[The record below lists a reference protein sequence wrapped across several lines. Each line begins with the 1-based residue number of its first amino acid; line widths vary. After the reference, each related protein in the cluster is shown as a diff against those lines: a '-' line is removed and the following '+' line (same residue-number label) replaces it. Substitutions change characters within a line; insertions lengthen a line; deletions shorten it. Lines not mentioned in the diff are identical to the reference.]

1 MLSTS
6 RAPPFTEKWF
16 WFKADPRRTG
26 AYAYASERVHSISF
40 ICRIIA
46 VFLFAAQGR
55 ANARVHRLKVSL
67 EFVPHSAEV
76 VQLLS
81 DPRPL
86 CSSFLFQFSS
96 FVESE
101 ICATTVARSAPRREF
116 LSFPNGI
123 KGGREGSAYL
133 SFSSPLEKKFIKTG
147 EKYRAEREIL
157 FPRVFYTF
165 YCISKVGK
173 FLFFRIIFDH
183 IRVEE
188 FSYLSSF
195 LLLLLLLF
203 FSFFKIN
210 SSVSIR
216 KVEVN
221 FLVQFLVDKSSIAFI
236 FFFFFFKT
244 YSYI

>member
-101 ICATTVARSAPRREF
+101 ICAQKRIPF
-116 LSFPNGI
+116 LWNGI

-133 SFSSPLEKKFIKTG
+133 SFSPSKKNLLKPEKSIERKERFFFLGFFIRFIAYRKLE
-147 EKYRAEREIL
+147 
-157 FPRVFYTF
+157 
-165 YCISKVGK
+165 S
-173 FLFFRIIFDH
+173 
-183 IRVEE
+183 
-188 FSYLSSF
+188 
-195 LLLLLLLF
+195 F
-203 FSFFKIN
+203 FSFGLYLIIFG
-210 SSVSIR
+210 SR
-216 KVEVN
+216 N
-221 FLVQFLVDKSSIAFI
+221 FLIFLLSCYYYYYYSFLSSR
-236 FFFFFFKT
+236 
-244 YSYI
+244 

>member
-157 FPRVFYTF
+157 FPRVFF
-165 YCISKVGK
+165 
-173 FLFFRIIFDH
+173 
-183 IRVEE
+183 IRFIAYRKLE
-188 FSYLSSF
+188 S
-195 LLLLLLLF
+195 F
-203 FSFFKIN
+203 FSFGLYLIIFG
-210 SSVSIR
+210 SR
-216 KVEVN
+216 N
-221 FLVQFLVDKSSIAFI
+221 FLIFLLSCYYYCYYSFLSSR
-236 FFFFFFKT
+236 
-244 YSYI
+244 

>member
-81 DPRPL
+81 DPRL

-101 ICATTVARSAPRREF
+101 ICAQKRIPF
-116 LSFPNGI
+116 LWNGI

-157 FPRVFYTF
+157 FPRVFF
-165 YCISKVGK
+165 
-173 FLFFRIIFDH
+173 
-183 IRVEE
+183 IRFIAYRKLE
-188 FSYLSSF
+188 S
-195 LLLLLLLF
+195 F
-203 FSFFKIN
+203 FSFGLYLIIFG
-210 SSVSIR
+210 SR
-216 KVEVN
+216 N
-221 FLVQFLVDKSSIAFI
+221 FLIFLLSCYYYYYYSFLSSR
-236 FFFFFFKT
+236 
-244 YSYI
+244 

>member
-1 MLSTS
+1 M
-6 RAPPFTEKWF
+6 
-16 WFKADPRRTG
+16 
-26 AYAYASERVHSISF
+26 
-40 ICRIIA
+40 
-46 VFLFAAQGR
+46 FLFAAQGR

-81 DPRPL
+81 DPRL

-101 ICATTVARSAPRREF
+101 ICAQKRIPF
-116 LSFPNGI
+116 LSERN
-123 KGGREGSAYL
+123 KGREGGIRL
-133 SFSSPLEKKFIKTG
+133 SFFLPLEKKFIKTG

-221 FLVQFLVDKSSIAFI
+221 FLVQFLVD
-236 FFFFFFKT
+236 
-244 YSYI
+244 

>member
-81 DPRPL
+81 DPRL

-133 SFSSPLEKKFIKTG
+133 SFSPSKKNLLKPEKSIERKERFFFLGFFIRFIAYRKLE
-147 EKYRAEREIL
+147 
-157 FPRVFYTF
+157 
-165 YCISKVGK
+165 S
-173 FLFFRIIFDH
+173 
-183 IRVEE
+183 
-188 FSYLSSF
+188 
-195 LLLLLLLF
+195 F
-203 FSFFKIN
+203 FSFGLYLIIFG
-210 SSVSIR
+210 SR
-216 KVEVN
+216 N
-221 FLVQFLVDKSSIAFI
+221 FLIFLLSCYYYYYYSFLSSR
-236 FFFFFFKT
+236 
-244 YSYI
+244 

>member
-81 DPRPL
+81 DPRL

-101 ICATTVARSAPRREF
+101 ICAQKRIPF
-116 LSFPNGI
+116 LWNGI

-133 SFSSPLEKKFIKTG
+133 SFSPSKKNLLKPEKSIERKERFFFLGFFIRFIAYRKLE
-147 EKYRAEREIL
+147 
-157 FPRVFYTF
+157 
-165 YCISKVGK
+165 S
-173 FLFFRIIFDH
+173 
-183 IRVEE
+183 
-188 FSYLSSF
+188 
-195 LLLLLLLF
+195 F
-203 FSFFKIN
+203 FSFGLYLIIFG
-210 SSVSIR
+210 SR
-216 KVEVN
+216 N
-221 FLVQFLVDKSSIAFI
+221 FLIFLLSCYYYYSFLSSR
-236 FFFFFFKT
+236 
-244 YSYI
+244 

>member
-81 DPRPL
+81 DPRL

-101 ICATTVARSAPRREF
+101 ICAQKRIPF
-116 LSFPNGI
+116 LWNGI

-133 SFSSPLEKKFIKTG
+133 SFSPSKKNLLKPEKSI
-147 EKYRAEREIL
+147 ERKERFFFLGFFLYVLLHIE
-157 FPRVFYTF
+157 
-165 YCISKVGK
+165 SWKV
-173 FLFFRIIFDH
+173 
-183 IRVEE
+183 
-188 FSYLSSF
+188 SF
-195 LLLLLLLF
+195 L
-203 FSFFKIN
+203 S
-210 SSVSIR
+210 
-216 KVEVN
+216 
-221 FLVQFLVDKSSIAFI
+221 D
-236 FFFFFFKT
+236 
-244 YSYI
+244 YI

>member
-101 ICATTVARSAPRREF
+101 ICAQKRIPF
-116 LSFPNGI
+116 LWNGI

-133 SFSSPLEKKFIKTG
+133 SFSPSKKNLLKPEKSIERKERFFFLGFFIRFIAYRKLE
-147 EKYRAEREIL
+147 
-157 FPRVFYTF
+157 
-165 YCISKVGK
+165 S
-173 FLFFRIIFDH
+173 
-183 IRVEE
+183 
-188 FSYLSSF
+188 
-195 LLLLLLLF
+195 F
-203 FSFFKIN
+203 FSFGLYLIIFG
-210 SSVSIR
+210 SR
-216 KVEVN
+216 N
-221 FLVQFLVDKSSIAFI
+221 FLIFLLSCYYYYSFLSSR
-236 FFFFFFKT
+236 
-244 YSYI
+244 

>member
-1 MLSTS
+1 MPTRECTDSRSLSS
-6 RAPPFTEKWF
+6 SF
-16 WFKADPRRTG
+16 RTPQ
-26 AYAYASERVHSISF
+26 R
-40 ICRIIA
+40 
-46 VFLFAAQGR
+46 
-55 ANARVHRLKVSL
+55 
-67 EFVPHSAEV
+67 
-76 VQLLS
+76 
-81 DPRPL
+81 L
-86 CSSFLFQFSS
+86 CSFCPILVFARPFSS
-96 FVESE
+96 SSLPSSK
-101 ICATTVARSAPRREF
+101 ARSAPQPSRDLRPEEN
-116 LSFPNGI
+116 SFPLERN
-123 KGGREGSAYL
+123 KGREGGIRL
-133 SFSSPLEKKFIKTG
+133 SFFLPLEKKFIKTG

-236 FFFFFFKT
+236 FFFFLFKT

>member
-81 DPRPL
+81 DPRL

-101 ICATTVARSAPRREF
+101 ICAQKRIPF
-116 LSFPNGI
+116 LWNGI

-133 SFSSPLEKKFIKTG
+133 SFSPSKKNLLKPEKSIERKERFFFLGFFIRFIAYRKLE
-147 EKYRAEREIL
+147 
-157 FPRVFYTF
+157 
-165 YCISKVGK
+165 S
-173 FLFFRIIFDH
+173 
-183 IRVEE
+183 
-188 FSYLSSF
+188 
-195 LLLLLLLF
+195 F
-203 FSFFKIN
+203 FSFGLYLIIFG
-210 SSVSIR
+210 SR
-216 KVEVN
+216 N
-221 FLVQFLVDKSSIAFI
+221 FLIFLLSCYYYYYYSFLSSR
-236 FFFFFFKT
+236 
-244 YSYI
+244 